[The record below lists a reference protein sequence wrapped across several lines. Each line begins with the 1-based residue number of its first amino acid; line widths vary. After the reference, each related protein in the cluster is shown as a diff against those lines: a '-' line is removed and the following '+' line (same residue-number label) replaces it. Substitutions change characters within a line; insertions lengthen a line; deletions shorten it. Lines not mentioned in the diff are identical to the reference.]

1 MNIFELKPINGRK
14 SFYNKCRVEVDGNI
28 SYLYS
33 YNTNVAYYNKEKGEM
48 VVKGQYSGT
57 TTSHVK
63 AFLNFYGFE
72 ANPKLYMNG

>member
-1 MNIFELKPINGRK
+1 
-14 SFYNKCRVEVDGNI
+14 
-28 SYLYS
+28 
-33 YNTNVAYYNKEKGEM
+33 M